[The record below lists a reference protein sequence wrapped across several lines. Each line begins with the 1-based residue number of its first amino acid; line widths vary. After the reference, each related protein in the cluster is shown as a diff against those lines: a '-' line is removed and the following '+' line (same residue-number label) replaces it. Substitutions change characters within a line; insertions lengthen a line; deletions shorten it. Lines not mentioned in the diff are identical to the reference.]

1 MKTIQIILFVVGA
14 LSFNTAF
21 SQQCKSFVKNNC
33 REAMGDYIPGENF
46 NSAKLS
52 AGDEAELEMTFYSGE
67 DYRLLIC
74 NHPVLGQVEFQVL
87 DSKGTVLFDNTAKEN
102 TDHFDFRVA
111 GTKTFI
117 IKLKAPPASDTSLN
131 PQGCVAILVGRKL
144 AE

>member
-1 MKTIQIILFVVGA
+1 MKTIQIIIFLVGA

-33 REAMGDYIPGENF
+33 REAMGEYIPGESF
-46 NSAKLS
+46 NAAKLK
-52 AGDEAELEMTFYSGE
+52 AGDEAEVEMTFYSGE
-67 DYRLLIC
+67 DYRLLVC

-87 DSKGTVLFDNTAKEN
+87 DANGTVLFDNTAKEN

-111 GTKTFI
+111 GTKTFLV
-117 IKLKAPPASDTSLN
+117 KLKAADQPDNSVN
-131 PQGCVAILVGRKL
+131 PQGCVAIMIGRKL